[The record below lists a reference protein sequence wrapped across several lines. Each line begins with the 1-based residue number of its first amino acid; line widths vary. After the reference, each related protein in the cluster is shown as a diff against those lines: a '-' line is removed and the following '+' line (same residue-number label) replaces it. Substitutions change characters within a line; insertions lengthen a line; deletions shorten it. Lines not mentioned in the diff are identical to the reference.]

1 MIIETEEIKKKV
13 LCQGFYFRISSKSL
27 HILHYN
33 LGMKEA

>member
-1 MIIETEEIKKKV
+1 MIIETEEIKKV